1 MVMKGKI
8 MCNFILGFIIGG
20 NIAIALYAIILT
32 GKEVDK
38 DDN

>member
-1 MVMKGKI
+1 